1 MNITTATNLINKALT
16 DGFLTNDQASQAL
29 NDVRAKQRMGNTM
42 TPSRRASVLEHRWG
56 ITEQGYKPL

>member
-1 MNITTATNLINKALT
+1 MNINTATILINKALA
-16 DGFLTNDQASQAL
+16 DGFLNNDQATQAMT
-29 NDVRAKQRMGNTM
+29 DVRAKQRMGSAM